1 MPQVINTNIASLNA
15 QRNLNASQGD
25 ANVALQRLS
34 SGLRINSAKDDAA
47 GLAISERFTSQITG
61 LNQAIRNANDG
72 ISFSQVA
79 EGALSEST
87 NALQRIRELA
97 VQSANDT
104 NSASDR
110 KALNQEVSAL
120 ISEINRIATTT
131 QFNGRNI
138 LDGSLSDFS
147 FQVGANANQ
156 TIVVDGVDGRGTQLG
171 ASVASGTTF
180 NSGNIGNFSGAG
192 SLTING
198 VEIDLSTAT
207 SGQDVINKINLA
219 SPDSQ
224 VTAEKAGE
232 TIVDTG
238 AFAAPSNANSP
249 ATITINGAG
258 IEILDTDT
266 LTTAI
271 AKINERAG
279 QTGVTAAADSTNAN
293 IVLTDSNGGSIVL
306 QDDDDANVLGDTAIV
321 AGSTTTFEPG
331 IKLITDIGNTIT
343 IAGTGGTGTDLTELG
358 LTAGNQ
364 ILVDSVVNDMNVL
377 TREESANTITTVDY
391 ALERINSLR
400 SELGAIQNRFE
411 TTISNLSTATENL
424 SAARSRIRDADFAAE
439 SAELA
444 RTQVLQQAGL
454 SVLAQANARPQQVLQ
469 LLQG

>member
-47 GLAISERFTSQITG
+47 GLAISERFTSQIKG

-79 EGALSEST
+79 EGALAEST

-120 ISEINRIATTT
+120 IAEINRISATT

-138 LDGSLSDFS
+138 LDGSLADFS

-156 TIVVDGVDGRGTQLG
+156 TILVDGVDARGSQLG
-171 ASVASGTTF
+171 ARTSTSGSVSGTNLSASITAGDLTIQGQPINLTGASNTSDVVSAINDTANTTGVSAKLASSVESADIASF
-180 NSGNIGNFSGAG
+180 LTSGAG
-192 SLTING
+192 
-198 VEIDLSTAT
+198 
-207 SGQDVINKINLA
+207 
-219 SPDSQ
+219 
-224 VTAEKAGE
+224 
-232 TIVDTG
+232 
-238 AFAAPSNANSP
+238 AADG
-249 ATITINGAG
+249 TFTINGATIATADG
-258 IEILDTDT
+258 GANDTSIDVQQT
-266 LTTAI
+266 VDN
-271 AKINERAG
+271 INALSE
-279 QTGVTAAADSTNAN
+279 QTGVTATTTGAD
-293 IVLTDSNGGSIVL
+293 IVLSNSTGEAIELAGANFDSDSVAAGAQGESYFAGIELAGEVQDSDFVVGGTFAV
-306 QDDDDANVLGDTAIV
+306 V
-321 AGSTTTFEPG
+321 AGS
-331 IKLITDIGNTIT
+331 D
-343 IAGTGGTGTDLTELG
+343 ALG
-358 LTAGNQ
+358 ANQ
-364 ILVDSVVNDMNVL
+364 ANQTVSDMNVL
-377 TREESANTITTVDY
+377 TRDASAQTIRTADF

-411 TTISNLSTATENL
+411 TTIANLSTATENL
-424 SAARSRIRDADFAAE
+424 SAARSRIQDADFAAE

>member
-47 GLAISERFTSQITG
+47 GLAISERFTAQIKG

-79 EGALSEST
+79 EGALGEST

-110 KALNQEVSAL
+110 QALNQEVEAL
-120 ISEINRIATTT
+120 VAEVNRIAATT

-138 LDGSLSDFS
+138 LDGTLADFS

-156 TIVVDGVDGRGTQLG
+156 TILVDGVDARGSELG
-171 ASVASGTTF
+171 ARISTSGSISATNLAATVAADDLLVQGQSIDIAGATSTQDIANAINNVQGSTGVSAQLAGSVETGDIA
-180 NSGNIGNFSGAG
+180 GNFSVPAGASG
-192 SLTING
+192 AVIING
-198 VEIDLSTAT
+198 VQIAVANDGSDAVDVSATVANINALSDQTGITA
-207 SGQDVINKINLA
+207 SEPN
-219 SPDSQ
+219 
-224 VTAEKAGE
+224 AGE
-232 TIVDTG
+232 IVLSNSTG
-238 AFAAPSNANSP
+238 ATIELGGANY
-249 ATITINGAG
+249 
-258 IEILDTDT
+258 DVD
-266 LTTAI
+266 
-271 AKINERAG
+271 
-279 QTGVTAAADSTNAN
+279 
-293 IVLTDSNGGSIVL
+293 
-306 QDDDDANVLGDTAIV
+306 
-321 AGSTTTFEPG
+321 
-331 IKLITDIGNTIT
+331 
-343 IAGTGGTGTDLTELG
+343 GGTAGAQGESYFAGLELAGEVDDSDFVVSGTFTVESGDNLG
-358 LTAGNQ
+358 AAQANQ
-364 ILVDSVVNDMNVL
+364 TLNGVSVL
-377 TREESANTITTVDY
+377 TRESSGQTIQTIDF
-391 ALERINSLR
+391 ALERINGLR
-400 SELGAIQNRFE
+400 SELGAVQNRFE
-411 TTISNLSTATENL
+411 TTIANLSTVSENL
-424 SAARSRIRDADFAAE
+424 SAARSRILDADFAAE